1 MIDKAGAQYELAF
14 VVLLEIEAVFGFSRN
29 GNLIIDSILH
39 ATAEVQ
45 TKGRHR
51 LTAIRYGL
59 VANIIVIVVEDVP
72 FIVSAPVA
80 MLVAVV
86 IVPSVI
92 VVVLPSFTRT
102 AALSP

>member
-29 GNLIIDSILH
+29 GNLVIDSILH

-51 LTAIRYGL
+51 LTAKRLRTG
-59 VANIIVIVVEDVP
+59 ANNITIVINIWNSSMVTSLDFDNWMV
-72 FIVSAPVA
+72 AP
-80 MLVAVV
+80 
-86 IVPSVI
+86 PKG
-92 VVVLPSFTRT
+92 
-102 AALSP
+102 